1 MPFPHLSH
9 WEEFLITYI
18 PVGKSMANQPVSQT
32 TGCYV
37 SQYNLAVI
45 NASCEKFKYVYSNA
59 TISLI
64 WRNHT
69 LDIEPECL
77 MRQHILYIFIYQ

>member
-1 MPFPHLSH
+1 
-9 WEEFLITYI
+9 
-18 PVGKSMANQPVSQT
+18 MAKQPVSQT

-77 MRQHILYIFIYQ
+77 MRQRILYIFIYQ